1 MQDAASRREVDV
13 SRRGRRGRR
22 WAVLLLLVALAL
34 GVVAC
39 GGDDDSSG
47 GSSGDIA
54 SEQVIFAD
62 YGGTT
67 RSANRGAYF
76 TPFEQETGV
85 RVVSADA
92 DASKL
97 ELFAENKRAD
107 WDLIDMDAWDIVRFA
122 DQGLLAKLPD
132 SVPRSDSVPE
142 KYRDYAIGGYNSS
155 VVLAYNTEKVKPRSW
170 ADFFD
175 TEKFPGKR
183 ALPPFPL
190 LEVFGALLADG
201 VACEDLY
208 PIDLDRAFAKLDE
221 IRDDVLVYDSFGQ
234 GQQFLLQGSAVMAAL
249 PNGRIQPVKDQGLPL
264 DYLWTDALRVPWV
277 AAVIPRHAPHK
288 DAAFALLES
297 MNEPEHQ
304 SQFARMTNY
313 GPMNTDALELVD
325 EETQAKLPNAPANA
339 EQQCEVD
346 PVALAGQWDEYA
358 ARHAEWLTSL

>member
-1 MQDAASRREVDV
+1 MRDMQEAAS
-13 SRRGRRGRR
+13 RR
-22 WAVLLLLVALAL
+22 WAVLLVLVALAA

-39 GGDDDSSG
+39 GSDDDSSG
-47 GSSGDIA
+47 GGDGDIA
-54 SEQVIFAD
+54 SERVVFAD

-67 RSANRGAYF
+67 RSARDGAF
-76 TPFEQETGV
+76 FGPFERESGV
-85 RVVSADA
+85 SVVTADA

-107 WDLIDMDAWDIVRFA
+107 WDLIDLDAWDIVRFA

-142 KYRDYAIGGYNSS
+142 KYRDYAIGGYASS
-155 VVLAYNTEKVKPRSW
+155 LVLAFNSEKVKPRSW

-183 ALPPFPL
+183 AMPPFPL
-190 LEVFGALLADG
+190 LEVLAALLADG
-201 VACEDLY
+201 VACEDLN

-234 GQQFLLQGSAVMAAL
+234 AQQFLLQGSAVMAL
-249 PNGRIQPVKDQGLPL
+249 SPNGRIQPVKDQGLPV
-264 DYLWTDALRVPWV
+264 DYLWTDALHVPWIA
-277 AAVIPRHAPHK
+277 AAVPRHAPHK
-288 DAAFALLES
+288 DAAFALLEL

-313 GPMNTDALELVD
+313 GPMNTDALKLVD
-325 EETQAKLPNAPANA
+325 EETQAKLPNAPVNA

-346 PVALAGQWDEYA
+346 PVAIAGQWDEYA
-358 ARHAEWLTSL
+358 ARYAEWLSTL